1 MLFPTVYTMFHMKNN
16 QVQTSVTRIYSNI
29 QIFGTEYQI
38 FEYEYLI
45 FWLRIYS
52 IFVFDQFAKNE
63 YIRYSYSTNLLRTN
77 IFVFVFAQKFVLHR
91 ATVETGMS
99 GSTLTQRGCQ
109 HGGERK
115 TMTDEA
121 DFWEDNTKS
130 QSQESS

>member
-1 MLFPTVYTMFHMKNN
+1 MK
-16 QVQTSVTRIYSNI
+16 
-29 QIFGTEYQI
+29 F
-38 FEYEYLI
+38 
-45 FWLRIYS
+45 S
-52 IFVFDQFAKNE
+52 I
-63 YIRYSYSTNLLRTN
+63 TN
-77 IFVFVFAQKFVLHR
+77 IFVFVFGKKFVLHR

-130 QSQESS
+130 QS